1 MGPGGKG
8 SRPLDRLAV
17 LVVFGVLMVLPSG
30 VTRLVGSDVRDSRS
44 ARGSV
49 SVLEVRGPS
58 DRRDHPVWVWRPP
71 GPDAATI
78 PVVYFLHG
86 YPGQAS
92 DCFSHGLAA
101 ELNRRLDEGYPSFVF
116 ACPDGNGEQHS
127 DTEWANSYTGDDQ
140 VENRV
145 LDAVI
150 PAVEGRNTRNAGH
163 RAIAGFS
170 MGGYGAVNIA
180 LQHPGV
186 FGQVVSIAGY
196 FQTNDL
202 SDMFGDRPSVLAA
215 NTPADHPWRARGLR
229 VLLAEDASD
238 PEPLISGQAM
248 IFAHL
253 LARYHVSSTVRISP
267 GSHDWDYAMT
277 ALSSSFSFLVDGWQ
291 QAAER
296 ETAAGHPSVR

>member
-1 MGPGGKG
+1 
-8 SRPLDRLAV
+8 
-17 LVVFGVLMVLPSG
+17 
-30 VTRLVGSDVRDSRS
+30 
-44 ARGSV
+44 
-49 SVLEVRGPS
+49 
-58 DRRDHPVWVWRPP
+58 
-71 GPDAATI
+71 
-78 PVVYFLHG
+78 
-86 YPGQAS
+86 
-92 DCFSHGLAA
+92 
-101 ELNRRLDEGYPSFVF
+101 
-116 ACPDGNGEQHS
+116 
-127 DTEWANSYTGDDQ
+127 
-140 VENRV
+140 
-145 LDAVI
+145 
-150 PAVEGRNTRNAGH
+150 
-163 RAIAGFS
+163 

-215 NTPADHPWRARGLR
+215 NTPADHPGRARGLR

-238 PEPLISGQAM
+238 REPLISGQAV
-248 IFAHL
+248 IFARL

-296 ETAAGHPSVR
+296 ETAAGHASVR